1 MGSDNGWGNHLAVK
15 AVQKG
20 LFMEGAEDMEEKL
33 EWFKHQ
39 LPLQPLPPTT
49 EPVRHPFLILT
60 IPTEGSEKE

>member
-39 LPLQPLPPTT
+39 LPLQPLPPLQNLSAI
-49 EPVRHPFLILT
+49 HF
-60 IPTEGSEKE
+60 